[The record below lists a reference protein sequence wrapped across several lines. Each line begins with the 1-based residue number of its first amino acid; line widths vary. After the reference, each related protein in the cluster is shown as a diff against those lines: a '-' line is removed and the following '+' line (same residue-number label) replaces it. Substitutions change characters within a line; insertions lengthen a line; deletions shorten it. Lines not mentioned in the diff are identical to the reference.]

1 MTKVTSPSP
10 REGLRLRGK
19 RESTES
25 AEFMQEGESNLGEGD
40 GLMGPRGRGN
50 KSSQS
55 QIQARRRR
63 LTKLMGKGL
72 STGEAEIVLQREGFR
87 GTDRVTLDRDLKDL
101 HQRWAECNP
110 EEFEKLREVQ
120 LRILER
126 MEEFLLAE
134 KIDLETAREWRAIRQ
149 DIAKLL
155 GLNREVAPTVQVT
168 VEAEPANMGLYNRFL
183 HETRWVSLAK
193 FQLIWDFIRT
203 IEEM

>member
-1 MTKVTSPSP
+1 
-10 REGLRLRGK
+10 
-19 RESTES
+19 
-25 AEFMQEGESNLGEGD
+25 
-40 GLMGPRGRGN
+40 MGARGRGN

-55 QIQARRRR
+55 QIRSRRRR
-63 LTKLMGKGL
+63 LAKLLAKGH

-87 GTDRVTLDRDLKDL
+87 GTDRVTLDRDLKAL

-155 GLNREVAPTVQVT
+155 GLNREVAPTVQVNIET
-168 VEAEPANMGLYNRFL
+168 DPARLGLYDRFMQA
-183 HETRWVSLAK
+183 TRWVRLTK
-193 FQLIWDFIRT
+193 FQLIWDFIRS
-203 IEEM
+203 IEEPPTGELMRSMLPPADSELWHDDEEPKLRLEGETKT

>member
-1 MTKVTSPSP
+1 
-10 REGLRLRGK
+10 
-19 RESTES
+19 
-25 AEFMQEGESNLGEGD
+25 
-40 GLMGPRGRGN
+40 MGARGRGN

-72 STGEAEIVLQREGFR
+72 STGEAEIVLRREGFR
-87 GTDRVTLDRDLKDL
+87 STDRVTLDRDLKAL

-155 GLNREVAPTVQVT
+155 GLNREVVPTVQLNVGT
-168 VEAEPANMGLYNRFL
+168 DPARLGLYDRFMQAT
-183 HETRWVSLAK
+183 HWVPLAK
-193 FQLIWDFIRT
+193 FQLIWDFIRS
-203 IEEM
+203 IEEPPAGELKPSMLPPADSRLWHDDEEPKLQLEGETKT

>member
-1 MTKVTSPSP
+1 
-10 REGLRLRGK
+10 
-19 RESTES
+19 
-25 AEFMQEGESNLGEGD
+25 
-40 GLMGPRGRGN
+40 MGSRGRGN

-63 LTKLMGKGL
+63 LTKLMGKGV

-87 GTDRVTLDRDLKDL
+87 GTDRVTLDRDLKAF

-149 DIAKLL
+149 DISKLL
-155 GLNREVAPTVQVT
+155 GLNREVAPTVQVNIET
-168 VEAEPANMGLYNRFL
+168 DPARLGLYDRFMQA
-183 HETRWVSLAK
+183 TRWVRLAK
-193 FQLIWDFIRT
+193 FQLIWDFIRS
-203 IEEM
+203 IEEPPTGELTRSMLPPADSELWHDDEEPKRLLEGATKTSSF

>member
-1 MTKVTSPSP
+1 
-10 REGLRLRGK
+10 
-19 RESTES
+19 
-25 AEFMQEGESNLGEGD
+25 
-40 GLMGPRGRGN
+40 MGARGRGN

-55 QIQARRRR
+55 QIEARRRR
-63 LTKLMGKGL
+63 LAKLMGKGL
-72 STGEAEIVLQREGFR
+72 STNEAEIVLQREGFR
-87 GTDRVTLDRDLKDL
+87 GTDRVTLDRDLKAL

-168 VEAEPANMGLYNRFL
+168 VEAEPAKMGLYNRFL

-203 IEEM
+203 IEEVPTGELKPVMLPPADSELWQDDEEPKLLLEGETQV